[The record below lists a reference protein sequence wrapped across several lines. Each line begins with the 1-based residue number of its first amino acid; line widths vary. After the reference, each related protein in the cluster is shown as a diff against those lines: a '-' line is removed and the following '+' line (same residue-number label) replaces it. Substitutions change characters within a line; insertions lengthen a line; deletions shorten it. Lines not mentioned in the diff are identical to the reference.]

1 MKHAAFTHRNILNGR
16 PIAPLHE
23 LKLDDDY
30 LCQVGPSVSCGAC
43 CGLYNVAD
51 ASRQSLERLLGER
64 TRRFAG
70 VARNIE
76 AIMQFRRA
84 IEASENQDRPLPD
97 FHHCPFLGFVGP
109 REETVGCMLH
119 PLGPLNRG
127 KDFRSLSHYG
137 GMACHIYFCP
147 ATRLLPTR
155 CKQIVRA
162 VIKDW
167 YLYGLLVTEHRL
179 LRAIFEE
186 IEHRLNR
193 QILMDDVAHNHQAR
207 EALYNLFLLR
217 VSWPFRRPGPLRLV
231 NYFFN
236 DHRHPRPVIT
246 RDEREQTIE
255 RYHIILQEL
264 ETRADSA
271 GIIRQAE
278 LYLDDKFRTLQEHFQ
293 C

>member
-1 MKHAAFTHRNILNGR
+1 MKNAAPTPRNILNGR

-23 LKLDDDY
+23 QKLDDDY
-30 LCQVGPSVSCGAC
+30 LCQVGASVSCGAC
-43 CGLYNVAD
+43 CGLYNGMD
-51 ASRQSLERLLGER
+51 ASRLTLERLLGER
-64 TRRFAG
+64 THRFAA
-70 VARNIE
+70 VARTIE
-76 AIMQFRRA
+76 GIMQFRTA
-84 IEASENQDRPLPD
+84 IETAESQERPLPD

-109 REETVGCMLH
+109 YRETVGCMLH
-119 PLGPLNRG
+119 PLEPQNRG
-127 KDFRSLSHYG
+127 MDFRSLSHYG

-162 VIKDW
+162 VVRDW

-179 LRAIFEE
+179 LQAIFDE

-193 QILMDDVAHNHQAR
+193 RVFVDDFTHNDEAR

-236 DHRHPRPVIT
+236 DHRHPRPTIGPDV
-246 RDEREQTIE
+246 ERQTIE
-255 RYHIILQEL
+255 RYHTILEEL
-264 ETRADSA
+264 ETRTDSA
-271 GIIRQAE
+271 EVFRQAG
-278 LYLDDKFRTLQEHFQ
+278 LYLDDKLRALQKRFPS
-293 C
+293 